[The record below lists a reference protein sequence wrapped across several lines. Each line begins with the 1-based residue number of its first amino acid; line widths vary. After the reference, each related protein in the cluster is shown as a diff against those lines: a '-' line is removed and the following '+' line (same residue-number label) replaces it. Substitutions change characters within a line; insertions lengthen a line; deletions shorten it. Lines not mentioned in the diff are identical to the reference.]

1 MAVKLVDL
9 LVYPFV
15 EVYGASYHD
24 AVHYCCPSDGN
35 GRWCLLGDDALIAGC
50 SCSAAAA
57 ATTCQDKAD

>member
-24 AVHYCCPSDGN
+24 VHYCCSSV
-35 GRWCLLGDDALIAGC
+35 GRGCLLGDDAHRWL
-50 SCSAAAA
+50 
-57 ATTCQDKAD
+57 